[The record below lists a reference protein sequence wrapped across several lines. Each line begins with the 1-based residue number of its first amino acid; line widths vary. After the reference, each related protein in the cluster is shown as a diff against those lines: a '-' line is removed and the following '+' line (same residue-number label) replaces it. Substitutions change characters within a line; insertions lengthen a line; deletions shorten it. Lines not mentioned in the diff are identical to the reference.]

1 MYMMYC
7 SRSSYRYINDR
18 VGMPSTATCAV
29 RWLLAR
35 NKTVYD
41 EEYTYIGKT
50 FFLPVRDVIS
60 TQEIRYSQ
68 DLRRVDI
75 DLRQVDRL
83 HISLQL
89 ICMSCRI
96 DQYSVLIES
105 SSTTD
110 VCACVNMSVSR
121 TNLAREGKCIKF
133 QFQRV
138 PHLPDFYLP
147 SRSNRIGD
155 PMALLCSAVKST
167 EQLI

>member
-105 SSTTD
+105 SSTQITQRRTQHG
-110 VCACVNMSVSR
+110 VCRLR
-121 TNLAREGKCIKF
+121 TNLPRKGKCIK
-133 QFQRV
+133 
-138 PHLPDFYLP
+138 
-147 SRSNRIGD
+147 SK
-155 PMALLCSAVKST
+155 SAVY
-167 EQLI
+167 LIYQRLARKAVEDELHAT